1 MSLTGEVVLFSTGRS
16 FIPMD
21 EEAALHTLAL
31 GAPPR
36 RELFLDKEAKVRGR
50 CPESAVNVFLQMS
63 RA

>member
-1 MSLTGEVVLFSTGRS
+1 
-16 FIPMD
+16 MD

-36 RELFLDKEAKVRGR
+36 RELFLDKEAKVRRR
-50 CPESAVNVFLQMS
+50 CPESAVYVFLQMS